1 MEKQPNPTAHFIGK
15 IVGLG
20 IMAIV
25 LMGTM
30 AGIAAVLKLLLTVLG
45 VIKG

>member
-1 MEKQPNPTAHFIGK
+1 MKKHPNPTAY
-15 IVGLG
+15 IVGRIIGLG